1 MTLISWTFAS
11 CPICLMAAVM
21 WVCKYLSV
29 TLRRRPFFYFARYLR
44 GIRYKNEGEC
54 HRCSM
59 NMDEECKMSMEYSVQ
74 TAINKIT
81 ATKFKEV
88 P

>member
-1 MTLISWTFAS
+1 MSAFL
-11 CPICLMAAVM
+11 CVG
-21 WVCKYLSV
+21 KYLSV

-59 NMDEECKMSMEYSVQ
+59 NMDEECKMSMEYPVQ
-74 TAINKIT
+74 PAVNKIT